1 MTIIPPVIQAKI
13 FSTIGNPSSIIPLGI
28 KDFSNASAMT
38 AGSYITGKE
47 EGTDRCI
54 DEFGSEALWL
64 FGIPFFK
71 GVINTLGYM
80 PQGLDYNFDSRN
92 FRNPKL
98 QELIKKYAPDE
109 LKDKINKIY
118 ANESKYRK
126 LATAKFLLSVGLAI
140 ATYISLTKFKQR
152 YTDKNIV
159 KNILEEYKQSQQ
171 QKTNNTNSEVTEQ
184 EINSIV
190 EDIIEAEEAEK
201 EQEDKQ
207 EDKQEENSTISTASE
222 KQSKSQAINS
232 SPSFTGGFIK
242 AFQDFAIDPVKNMW
256 CLDLGITTE
265 RIADSRGA
273 QERWG
278 YAFKEGTLLFF
289 MYYAGNK
296 LEQMLENRAKKVY
309 NKTIKFD
316 ARVIENPKFKQA
328 FENNSIEKD
337 LEAFAKV
344 LNPNIEACKDKNI
357 KKSLLMDEEVK
368 LYDFIHNNKNN
379 LVVKT
384 AMDSDIIQPYKKLKK
399 NLGIK
404 DILKFSFFEDTGK
417 IDTRKYI
424 DMETLKSHY
433 QHLKTLLEEY
443 KTRPT
448 TETSDAFFGKLK
460 HLKRGAIINN
470 IGIGILVLGIITPTV
485 MVVKRLLSPGDKEFC
500 RKKQIR
506 ERMIKQGTITDYT
519 A

>member
-1 MTIIPPVIQAKI
+1 MAIIPPVIQAKI
-13 FSTIGNPSSIIPLGI
+13 FSTLGNPSSIVPLGL

-47 EGTDRCI
+47 EGADRLI
-54 DEFGSEALWL
+54 DEFGTEALWL
-64 FGIPFFK
+64 LGIPFFK
-71 GVINTLGYM
+71 GVINTLCFI
-80 PQGLDYNFDSRN
+80 PQGLDYNFDARN

-98 QELIKKYAPDE
+98 QELIKKYAPDD
-109 LKDKINKIY
+109 LKNKLDKIYSK
-118 ANESKYRK
+118 ESKYRK
-126 LATAKFLLSVGLAI
+126 LATAKFILAVGLAL
-140 ATYISLTKFKQR
+140 ASYISLTKLKQK

-159 KNILEEYKQSQQ
+159 KNILEEYQQSQQ
-171 QKTNNTNSEVTEQ
+171 KTTQNSNSEITEE
-184 EINSIV
+184 EINEIT
-190 EDIIEAEEAEK
+190 EDIIAAEEAEK
-201 EQEDKQ
+201 DA
-207 EDKQEENSTISTASE
+207 EENKSE
-222 KQSKSQAINS
+222 QINLTNKNKNV
-232 SPSFTGGFIK
+232 SPSFTGAGWIR
-242 AFQDFAIDPVKNMW
+242 AFQDFANDPVKNMW

-278 YAFKEGTLLFF
+278 YAFKEGMLLFF

-296 LEQMLENRAKKVY
+296 LEEILENRAKKVY

-337 LEAFAKV
+337 LEEFAKI
-344 LNPNIEACKDKNI
+344 LNPDIDACKDKNI

-368 LYDFIHNNKNN
+368 LYEFIHNNKNN

-384 AMDSDIIQPYKKLKK
+384 AMDSDIIQPYKKIKK
-399 NLGIK
+399 NIGIK
-404 DILKFSFFEDTGK
+404 DILKFSFYEDTGK

-433 QHLKTLLEEY
+433 QNLKTLLEEY
-443 KTRPT
+443 KTKPN
-448 TETSDAFFGKLK
+448 TETSDAFFAKLK

-470 IGIGILVLGIITPTV
+470 IGTGILVLGIITPTI

-506 ERMIKQGTITDYT
+506 ERMIQQGKITDYT